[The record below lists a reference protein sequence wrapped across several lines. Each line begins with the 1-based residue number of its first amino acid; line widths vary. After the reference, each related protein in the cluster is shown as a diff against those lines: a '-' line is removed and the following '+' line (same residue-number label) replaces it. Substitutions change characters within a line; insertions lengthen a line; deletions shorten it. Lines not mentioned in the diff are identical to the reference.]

1 MALRP
6 CPRVLPLAALP
17 RAALPLAALPI
28 AALLAA
34 VLASGAACLPPEGEG
49 PPRDRP
55 DAGPSNEEPVL
66 IEPDCTDNGCLQELT
81 AIGDYSLADVERWLA
96 PGVSIDNGYSV
107 FTLRY
112 ASDGR
117 ASTATVTVPFQASPP
132 EGGFPVVV
140 NAHGTIGLEDP
151 CRVSNTVSGA
161 GLAGLFGARGAIGIA
176 PDYPG
181 LGTEGLHAYLSKE
194 EEGKSVLDAIRAAQ
208 RLARYLDVAA
218 SGGAAVV
225 GLSQGGHAVLAA
237 AALHASYAPELDVRA
252 FGATAPA
259 SVYEEHWHTGV
270 SIAGPHQP
278 YFALVAWDWA
288 ELAGAPQDFWSA
300 ERADDIGTLMRT
312 RCLWSPS
319 FTDELLLGEALGE
332 DPAQIFSAPFVEA
345 FSTGQWGPWSFMG
358 EAFAAN
364 RVVPFEQTAPIR
376 IWQGTADTVVLPAM
390 THGLVDDLNAAG
402 MDVEIVDVPGGTHI
416 DTAFGFV
423 ASAELATEDSVAWI
437 RGHLE

>member
-1 MALRP
+1 MAL
-6 CPRVLPLAALP
+6 CLLPRPLAAAVLVV
-17 RAALPLAALPI
+17 AALMLAAL
-28 AALLAA
+28 
-34 VLASGAACLPPEGEG
+34 VTVSACVPPQGEE
-49 PPRDRP
+49 PPHGDA
-55 DAGPSNEEPVL
+55 DAGPEVEEPVL
-66 IEPDCTDNGCLQELT
+66 IEPGCTDHGCLQALT
-81 AIGDYSLADVERWLA
+81 VIGDYSLADVERWLS
-96 PGVSIDNGYSV
+96 PGVAIDNGYSV
-107 FTLRY
+107 FTLQY
-112 ASDGR
+112 ATDGR
-117 ASTATVTVPFQASPP
+117 ASTATVNVPFGVEPP

-140 NAHGTIGLEDP
+140 NAHGTVGLEDP

-194 EEGKSVLDAIRAAQ
+194 EEGKSVLDAIRAAK
-208 RLARYLDVAA
+208 RLARYLDVPTN
-218 SGGAAVV
+218 GRAAVV
-225 GLSQGGHAVLAA
+225 GLSQGGHAVLSA

-259 SVYEEHWHTGV
+259 SVYEEHWRGGAAV
-270 SIAGPHQP
+270 AGPHQP

-300 ERADDIGTLMRT
+300 ERADDIDTLMRT

-332 DPAQIFSAPFVEA
+332 DPAQIFTAPFLEA
-345 FSTGQWGPWSFMG
+345 FSTGQWGPWTFMAQ
-358 EAFAAN
+358 AFADN

-376 IWQGTADTVVLPAM
+376 IWQGSADTVVLPAM
-390 THGLVDDLNAAG
+390 THGLVDNLNAAG
-402 MDVEIVDVPGGTHI
+402 MDVELVEVPGGTHI
-416 DTAFGFV
+416 NTAFGFV

-437 RGHLE
+437 LGHLD